1 METGK
6 DVSSNIGDNELNISY
21 SMQIETKIK
30 FIGNVKSSD
39 LSGLEPSDFRF
50 SWKEKNEM
58 KDYIN
63 CLKQV

>member
-6 DVSSNIGDNELNISY
+6 DLSSNIGDNELNISY

-30 FIGNVKSSD
+30 FIGNVKNSE

-50 SWKEKNEM
+50 SWKENNKI

-63 CLKQV
+63 CQKRV